1 MKSFAAIALKLFD
14 HNQKDRY
21 FLEPSTIV
29 LKMMKQEARPLK
41 ACELS
46 ELCCMERKVV
56 DSAIRHLREDGA
68 VTSPKRGYWMPIE
81 S

>member
-1 MKSFAAIALKLFD
+1 MKNFAAIDFKTA
-14 HNQKDRY
+14 
-21 FLEPSTIV
+21 TIV
-29 LKMMKQEARPLK
+29 LEMMQRESHPLK
-41 ACELS
+41 ANEFA

-68 VTSPKRGYWMPIE
+68 VISPKRGYWMPID

>member
-1 MKSFAAIALKLFD
+1 MQRES
-14 HNQKDRY
+14 H
-21 FLEPSTIV
+21 
-29 LKMMKQEARPLK
+29 PLK
-41 ACELS
+41 ASELA

-68 VTSPKRGYWMPIE
+68 VISPKRGYWMPIE

>member
-1 MKSFAAIALKLFD
+1 MK
-14 HNQKDRY
+14 R
-21 FLEPSTIV
+21 
-29 LKMMKQEARPLK
+29 EARPLK
-41 ACELS
+41 ACELT

-68 VTSPKRGYWMPIE
+68 VISPKRGYWMPIE